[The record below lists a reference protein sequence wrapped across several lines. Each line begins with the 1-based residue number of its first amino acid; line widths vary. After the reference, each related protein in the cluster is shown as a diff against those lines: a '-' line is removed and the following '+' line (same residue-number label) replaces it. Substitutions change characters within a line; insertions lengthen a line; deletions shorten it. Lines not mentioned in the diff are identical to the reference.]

1 MEELKICKGIIEK
14 VKCYMERKDY
24 TGLRLYID
32 EREKYIDNC
41 IINSNS
47 AEEDY
52 IDKLV
57 KDLK

>member
-1 MEELKICKGIIEK
+1 
-14 VKCYMERKDY
+14 MERKDY